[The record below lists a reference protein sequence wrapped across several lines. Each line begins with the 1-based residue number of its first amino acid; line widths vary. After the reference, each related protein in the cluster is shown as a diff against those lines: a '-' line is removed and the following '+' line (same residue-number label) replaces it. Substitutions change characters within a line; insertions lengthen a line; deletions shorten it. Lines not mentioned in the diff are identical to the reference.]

1 MKNVERRIHPA
12 PLLLALALLLALIP
26 VGMHAFASETVVKVD
41 SWTDFSTA
49 MANDSTAGAGT
60 VYQLQKDLTLSGMI
74 PIVSSFKGTFDG
86 MGHTISIEN
95 GSYFATSTD
104 AGLGLFCEVSG
115 GTVKNLIISMNGTL
129 YAGVNQRNLMENVA
143 NEHYGVIA
151 GRLIGG
157 ATISRC
163 AIYRTAQDA
172 AFWVTV
178 DNNKRDD
185 AYVGLFCGAAFES
198 TIDQCYADVSVTGC
212 RDNALPDGT
221 QDASV
226 RSDAT
231 MSAAMVTGALVKST
245 VSNCCLY
252 YGEVNVQH
260 NDPTLNSGYSAM
272 AAPVAATA
280 STGSKITN
288 VFSRQL
294 YLRIG
299 DLEEH
304 TVTNPNSQSPSY
316 TIGSS
321 GGHVGDVIG
330 RDEGAGS
337 ADSTNI
343 TFCYMQDAYYVSK
356 NTTYIAAA
364 GDYAQAVAYL
374 PVQVKDIWTTADN
387 GYPVL
392 KWLANSVSVTLTD
405 VQTKGQP
412 RDVAVTIT
420 PPEGISLS
428 ELHYSIKATVMGQ
441 EKTPRISSCDA
452 TAVQKVDTVT
462 VSYTAAATVGTATD
476 DGFYS
481 GGTYGFSA
489 QVDGD
494 NIAAAPSVQW
504 TVKDSSGSPLTS
516 GSTSAITQNGVLT
529 IPAGYEGKISVTA
542 VCGGVS
548 GTKDITAENPLSFS
562 AASPFSVAAGAKAAF
577 GVSVHYYGST
587 KPTVG
592 WTVAGNASNKTSIDG
607 DGILSVGSNESSTAL
622 VISASLTSGTT
633 LSRNVAV
640 TAAAQGS
647 DGVETGTANVAL
659 TSGSEPAAQTVTVQS
674 GEPLSVTWSAPTTP
688 PSSYSTDAVTVT
700 TAPLVAGNPAPS
712 YVLTNG
718 AYVFTGT
725 GTAEILC
732 ARTYYLAA
740 DKKDMVDCY
749 FAKLSVTIQSTG
761 VSKDIYCS
769 GATATG
775 VTARCGQ
782 TITLTPILTSTQQS
796 AVSGYTQGT
805 WTANYTAA
813 TGMTVSAIDTAT
825 GVLTVTADSS
835 YVASATPFS
844 VSMSCTYTITGGT
857 SITYTALAA
866 ISIAAAPQATITPE
880 GNTTEV
886 TSQNAYVTQ
895 GKAVTFTLPD
905 ESTSFDTYMYIPAA
919 SDSTKYSACFTSG
932 TNSLTMTA
940 TASTPVGSFDFEIHR
955 VYKNADGAYISASY
969 AKIKLYVRAA
979 PPAKIEPT
987 YTQLVSTVLGT
998 AAKGTSNEVHTFAI
1012 HLEDGISTYTG
1023 AVHAYRYAFSGSAD
1037 KQPEKINAL
1046 TGTDITGTDTS
1057 GTDASWYQQMVKGST
1072 PVYLWLLGDAGDS
1085 ATEDP
1090 YPAVADSRLV
1100 IYQLQYTAAGGVTCT
1115 QVETST
1121 YPLSDGYKTQTVDVE
1136 NKTYADADKVSYGT
1150 VRAYLSANY
1159 TDEKA
1164 KFWHTGDDKSSA
1176 FPALAPGTVRVSV
1189 TAEARLA
1196 NAYLSETRNYTNS
1209 SSTQQLTLGSVV
1221 PAPLISARNA
1231 SGLAD
1236 NTFTISVPANATV
1249 YYKLIGLS
1257 TKGAT
1262 IPVAALPANPAN
1274 ASVEGYSAYT
1284 AGTAVHVG
1292 KLADTDVQIVAL
1304 AVAYRSG
1311 AYSDVDIVRFDVDS
1325 LSQPTSPMLLLG
1337 GKAFDATA
1345 AYTDNSGAGLE
1356 ISFSH
1361 DTLAISATQNMV
1373 YYTLNN
1379 EIIPDPSDTASG
1391 NTLLYDP
1398 NNKPK
1403 LVFPKNADSFTIN
1416 ARILDTSTGR
1426 LSATKTFVVSAIVP
1440 IDAPQP
1446 SVASGTAV
1454 ASGSNLYLGF
1464 TDKACEKIRGYQS
1477 VTNGGAYH
1485 SAAIEEYKKA
1495 VAAGEAPETVPDYA
1509 NYVLAS
1515 KSDTPIDGVSYL
1527 ILKTSAN
1534 QTTLTLPKIYY
1545 LVDGTESQFSQ
1556 ASETFQPAICQ
1567 IYEAKNAAGTTV
1579 TYARF
1584 TNPSTVTLTGAAGA
1598 AHNIVTQMIASDA
1611 TMENSAVTTY
1621 SYTIRGA
1628 ANKPTSYPET
1638 APAATDIKT
1647 LKGGETVSLLCDAGC
1662 EVYYTIDGTIPAITW
1677 DSWNKV
1683 WVPSGTTKKYTA
1695 AISFPAGNSSLVTI
1709 NAITASTANTLDTSD
1724 RASFI
1729 FQPPSPV
1736 QAVYASVAS
1745 DTAVVDGTSVSL
1757 LCGTTNAKI
1766 FYKTYT
1772 SAPADTDIPVA
1783 YQDTSYSGAIAVKQ
1797 EVWIRAIAT
1806 LDGVDSVTSTY
1817 HYTVAPKLTA
1827 PTVSLP
1833 AGSVVDKGT
1842 LLHLNGTGTI
1852 VFTLDGSD
1860 PATSANVQYGNSVI
1874 LDADYGA
1881 AVTLRACVR
1890 QNGYTPSDTVS
1901 FTYTIC
1907 AADSYVSAAP
1917 ATGTTIA
1924 SGTTVTLSTGV
1935 TGAQIF
1941 YTTDGSIPAVS
1952 NTYAAAAGKNYT
1964 DYEWSAASG
1973 TKAGNTLQLT
1983 GTPGATVTVRA
1994 MALANGSSISDNRLF
2009 TYTFRAQ
2016 SGAPTASIPTGAVV
2030 LDGAAVT
2037 LTAKEGS
2044 IYYTTDGSTP
2054 TTSSALYTSPIN
2066 VSGGMTLKAYAV
2078 ADGKEASSVVTY
2090 VYKGAGQAKA
2100 PTFSL
2105 AAGAVTQGAAVSLAS
2120 ETKGA
2125 SIYYSLDGTEP
2136 TEENLDSLTLYS
2148 SPIQITR
2155 GVTVK
2160 AIAVLSTM
2168 RVSEV
2173 SVAQYTVVEPTAT
2186 PAPTPEATQAPVTTT
2201 DRLQSRRTY
2210 ASAQTGTSYTDTV
2223 LTDKASGTVL
2233 SAQSG
2238 TVPDGAVMVVQQVA
2252 ASAADEAAVRSAGK
2266 GKITAVYTVTLMKD
2280 GDVVQPQGEVEVG
2293 FAIPNAY
2300 QNAVVDTSQVN
2311 DDGTVT
2317 ALNTRR
2323 SAGMAYIVTDKLDR
2337 YVLSVPEE
2345 ENASGA
2351 RRYLLPSA
2359 GIIAGAAL
2367 LWLALWNRRRRRASD
2382 AAASAQIQA
2391 QADAAPR
2398 YASVQ
2403 EFYAGADTA
2412 PDSVPKDTAGQ
2423 APQ

>member
-1 MKNVERRIHPA
+1 VH
-12 PLLLALALLLALIP
+12 
-26 VGMHAFASETVVKVD
+26 
-41 SWTDFSTA
+41 
-49 MANDSTAGAGT
+49 
-60 VYQLQKDLTLSGMI
+60 
-74 PIVSSFKGTFDG
+74 TF
-86 MGHTISIEN
+86 
-95 GSYFATSTD
+95 
-104 AGLGLFCEVSG
+104 
-115 GTVKNLIISMNGTL
+115 
-129 YAGVNQRNLMENVA
+129 
-143 NEHYGVIA
+143 
-151 GRLIGG
+151 
-157 ATISRC
+157 
-163 AIYRTAQDA
+163 
-172 AFWVTV
+172 
-178 DNNKRDD
+178 
-185 AYVGLFCGAAFES
+185 
-198 TIDQCYADVSVTGC
+198 
-212 RDNALPDGT
+212 
-221 QDASV
+221 
-226 RSDAT
+226 
-231 MSAAMVTGALVKST
+231 
-245 VSNCCLY
+245 
-252 YGEVNVQH
+252 
-260 NDPTLNSGYSAM
+260 
-272 AAPVAATA
+272 
-280 STGSKITN
+280 
-288 VFSRQL
+288 
-294 YLRIG
+294 
-299 DLEEH
+299 
-304 TVTNPNSQSPSY
+304 
-316 TIGSS
+316 
-321 GGHVGDVIG
+321 
-330 RDEGAGS
+330 
-337 ADSTNI
+337 
-343 TFCYMQDAYYVSK
+343 
-356 NTTYIAAA
+356 
-364 GDYAQAVAYL
+364 
-374 PVQVKDIWTTADN
+374 
-387 GYPVL
+387 
-392 KWLANSVSVTLTD
+392 
-405 VQTKGQP
+405 
-412 RDVAVTIT
+412 
-420 PPEGISLS
+420 
-428 ELHYSIKATVMGQ
+428 
-441 EKTPRISSCDA
+441 
-452 TAVQKVDTVT
+452 
-462 VSYTAAATVGTATD
+462 
-476 DGFYS
+476 
-481 GGTYGFSA
+481 
-489 QVDGD
+489 
-494 NIAAAPSVQW
+494 
-504 TVKDSSGSPLTS
+504 
-516 GSTSAITQNGVLT
+516 
-529 IPAGYEGKISVTA
+529 
-542 VCGGVS
+542 
-548 GTKDITAENPLSFS
+548 
-562 AASPFSVAAGAKAAF
+562 
-577 GVSVHYYGST
+577 
-587 KPTVG
+587 
-592 WTVAGNASNKTSIDG
+592 
-607 DGILSVGSNESSTAL
+607 
-622 VISASLTSGTT
+622 
-633 LSRNVAV
+633 
-640 TAAAQGS
+640 
-647 DGVETGTANVAL
+647 
-659 TSGSEPAAQTVTVQS
+659 
-674 GEPLSVTWSAPTTP
+674 
-688 PSSYSTDAVTVT
+688 
-700 TAPLVAGNPAPS
+700 
-712 YVLTNG
+712 
-718 AYVFTGT
+718 
-725 GTAEILC
+725 
-732 ARTYYLAA
+732 
-740 DKKDMVDCY
+740 
-749 FAKLSVTIQSTG
+749 TIQL
-761 VSKDIYCS
+761 D
-769 GATATG
+769 
-775 VTARCGQ
+775 
-782 TITLTPILTSTQQS
+782 
-796 AVSGYTQGT
+796 
-805 WTANYTAA
+805 
-813 TGMTVSAIDTAT
+813 
-825 GVLTVTADSS
+825 
-835 YVASATPFS
+835 
-844 VSMSCTYTITGGT
+844 GGT
-857 SITYTALAA
+857 SA
-866 ISIAAAPQATITPE
+866 
-880 GNTTEV
+880 
-886 TSQNAYVTQ
+886 
-895 GKAVTFTLPD
+895 
-905 ESTSFDTYMYIPAA
+905 
-919 SDSTKYSACFTSG
+919 
-932 TNSLTMTA
+932 
-940 TASTPVGSFDFEIHR
+940 
-955 VYKNADGAYISASY
+955 
-969 AKIKLYVRAA
+969 
-979 PPAKIEPT
+979 
-987 YTQLVSTVLGT
+987 
-998 AAKGTSNEVHTFAI
+998 
-1012 HLEDGISTYTG
+1012 YTG
-1023 AVHAYRYAFSGSAD
+1023 ATYAYRYAFSASAD
-1037 KQPEKINAL
+1037 SQPEMAAL
-1046 TGTDITGTDTS
+1046 NGTVISGTDTT
-1057 GTDASWYQQMVKGST
+1057 GGDAAWYQQLVSGNA
-1072 PVYLWLLGDAGDS
+1072 VYLWLQGDAGDS
-1085 ATEDP
+1085 EAEDP
-1090 YPAVADSRLV
+1090 YPAIADSLPV
-1100 IYQLQYTAAGGVTCT
+1100 VYQLQYTKAGTVTCT
-1115 QVETST
+1115 QVST
-1121 YPLSDGYKTQTVDVE
+1121 AAYPLSDGYKTQTVDVE
-1136 NKTYADADKVSYGT
+1136 NKTYADADIVSYGT

-1159 TDEKA
+1159 TDDTA

-1189 TAEARLA
+1189 TAGARLTDA
-1196 NAYLSETRNYTNS
+1196 FLTETSNYTIS

-1231 SGLAD
+1231 SGLTD
-1236 NTFTISVPANATV
+1236 NTFTISVPTNATV

-1257 TKGAT
+1257 QVGG
-1262 IPVAALPANPAN
+1262 ALPDDALPVDPATK
-1274 ASVEGYSAYT
+1274 SGEGYSVYT
-1284 AGTAVHVG
+1284 AGSAVHVG
-1292 KLADTDVQIVAL
+1292 KLSDTDAQIVAL
-1304 AVAYRSG
+1304 AVAYRDN
-1311 AYSDVDIVRFDVDS
+1311 AYSDVDIVRFNVDS

-1337 GKAFDATA
+1337 GTAFDATA
-1345 AYTDNSGAGLE
+1345 AYTDNDGAGIE

-1379 EIIPDPSDTASG
+1379 DVIPDPNDTASG

-1398 NNKPK
+1398 DNKPK

-1426 LSATKTFVVSAIVP
+1426 LSVTKTFVVSAIVP

-1464 TDKACEKIRGYQS
+1464 TDKACAKIRGYQS

-1495 VAAGEAPETVPDYA
+1495 VAAGETPETVPDYA
-1509 NYVLAS
+1509 DYVLAS

-1567 IYEAKNAAGTTV
+1567 IYEAKNAEGVTV

-1584 TNPSTVTLTGAAGA
+1584 TNPSTITLTGAAGA
-1598 AHNIVTQMIASDA
+1598 AHSIITQMIASDA

-1638 APAATDIKT
+1638 APAVTDIKT

-1709 NAITASTANTLDTSD
+1709 NAVTASTANTLDISD

-1757 LCGTTNAKI
+1757 LCGTANAKI
-1766 FYKTYT
+1766 FYKTYS

-1806 LDGVDSVTSTY
+1806 LDGVDSVSSTY
-1817 HYTVAPKLTA
+1817 HYTVAPKLSA

-1890 QNGYTPSDTVS
+1890 QNGYTPSDTAS

-1907 AADSYVSAAP
+1907 AEDSYVSAAP
-1917 ATGTTIA
+1917 ATGATIA

-1964 DYEWSAASG
+1964 DFEWSAASG
-1973 TKAGNTLQLT
+1973 TKAGNTLELT
-1983 GTPGATVTVRA
+1983 GAPGATVTVRA
-1994 MALANGSSISDNRLF
+1994 MALTNGSSISDNRLF

-2016 SGAPTASIPTGAVV
+2016 AGAPTASIPTGAVV
-2030 LDGAAVT
+2030 LAGAEVT

-2090 VYKGAGQAKA
+2090 VYKGADQAKA

-2105 AAGAVTQGAAVSLAS
+2105 AAGAVTQGATVSLAS

-2136 TEENLDSLTLYS
+2136 TEENLDRLTLYS

-2210 ASAQTGTSYTDTV
+2210 ASSQTGTSYTDTV

-2233 SAQSG
+2233 SAQAG
-2238 TVPDGAVMVVQQVA
+2238 AVPDGAVMVVQQVA
-2252 ASAADEAAVRSAGK
+2252 ATAADEAAVRSAGK

-2293 FAIPNAY
+2293 FAIPSAY

-2317 ALNTRR
+2317 ALSTRR

-2345 ENASGA
+2345 EKAAGA

-2367 LWLALWNRRRRRASD
+2367 LWFALWSRRRRKAAD
-2382 AAASAQIQA
+2382 AAASAQMQA

-2412 PDSVPKDTAGQ
+2412 PDSVPKDTTGQ